1 MGFFLTYSLICS
13 VILILVWSV
22 YKCTL
27 SRLNCFRFN
36 RVALSCG
43 YVISFVLPA
52 IILHLNDG
60 SPATNATV
68 SMLFETVGCDDPGHL
83 IMFETP
89 QASMTDYIAVGYVIG
104 CSCMA
109 AYLLCAICR
118 ILLFI
123 CRGKKQKVGEH
134 NVIIHTTENV
144 APFSFGEY
152 IVLSDTDFNRNAEII
167 MLHEAA
173 HVDNKH
179 WIDLILAQF
188 ALIVSWYNPVSWFL
202 LGELHSLHEYEADN
216 HVLKSG
222 INRMDYQ
229 MFLIRE
235 GAGSRFDTIS
245 DSINNGSLKERI
257 NMMFISHKTGNKR
270 LFSLVFIPIICGVI
284 YGFNSPSISSFFHSF
299 EEIEPSLVFNTADSE
314 RKSIIPS
321 FKIKRTIN
329 DDGELVK
336 VIPDYDP
343 TGNSLVTEADLK
355 LEIGKERIVN
365 MAISRLII
373 PQGDSF
379 TDMDVIVQFKLTKD
393 GHIEDLKVLDSSD
406 KSLDDKILET
416 LSQLYG
422 FTPRTLENDK
432 DRTSISFVRQEAK

>member
-1 MGFFLTYSLICS
+1 MGLFLTYSFICS
-13 VILILVWSV
+13 VILILLWCV

-36 RVALSCG
+36 RVALSFG

-104 CSCMA
+104 CICMA

-118 ILLFI
+118 ILLLI
-123 CRGKKQKVGEH
+123 CRGRKQKVGEH
-134 NVIIHTTENV
+134 NVIIHGTENV
-144 APFSFGEY
+144 ASFSFGKY
-152 IVLSDTDFNRNAEII
+152 IVLSDDDFCRNAEMI

-202 LGELHSLHEYEADN
+202 LGELHSLHEYEADS

-257 NMMFISHKTGNKR
+257 NMMFVSHKTGNKR

-329 DDGELVK
+329 DNGELVK
-336 VIPDYDP
+336 VIPNYDP

-393 GHIEDLKVLDSSD
+393 GRIEDLKVLDSSD

-422 FTPRTLENDK
+422 FSPRTLENDK

>member
-1 MGFFLTYSLICS
+1 MGLFLTYSLICS
-13 VILILVWSV
+13 VILILMWCV
-22 YKCTL
+22 YKSTL
-27 SRLNCFRFN
+27 SRLTCFRFN
-36 RVALSCG
+36 RVALICG
-43 YVISFVLPA
+43 YVISFVAPVIL
-52 IILHLNDG
+52 LHLNDR
-60 SPATNATV
+60 SSETNATV
-68 SMLFETVGCDDPGHL
+68 SMLFETVGCEDPGHL

-89 QASMTDYIAVGYVIG
+89 QASMTDYLAVGYMIG
-104 CSCMA
+104 CICMTT
-109 AYLLCAICR
+109 YLLCAICR
-118 ILLFI
+118 ILLLI
-123 CRGKKQKVGEH
+123 CKGKKQEVGEH
-134 NVIIHTTENV
+134 NVIIHNTKNV

-152 IVLSDTDFNRNAEII
+152 IVLSDSDFKRNAEMI

-173 HVDNKH
+173 HIDSRH
-179 WIDLILAQF
+179 WIDLVFAQF
-188 ALIVSWYNPVSWFL
+188 ALIVSWYNPVSWML
-202 LGELHSLHEYEADN
+202 LGELHALHEYEADH

-257 NMMFISHKTGNKR
+257 NMMFTRHKTGNKR
-270 LFSLVFIPIICGVI
+270 LYSLVFIPMMCGVV
-284 YGFNSPSISSFFHSF
+284 YGINSPSISSFLRSF
-299 EEIEPSLVFNTADSE
+299 EEIEPSLVFNSADSE

-321 FKIKRTIN
+321 FKIKRTLN
-329 DDGELVK
+329 NTGEIVK

-393 GHIEDLKVLDSSD
+393 GRIEDLKVLDSSD
-406 KSLDDKILET
+406 PSLDDKILET

-422 FTPRTLENDK
+422 FSPRTLENDK

>member
-13 VILILVWSV
+13 VILILLWCV

-43 YVISFVLPA
+43 YVISFILPA

-60 SPATNATV
+60 SPATNTTV

-89 QASMTDYIAVGYVIG
+89 QASMTDYIAVGYTVG
-104 CSCMA
+104 CICIA

-118 ILLFI
+118 ILLLI
-123 CRGKKQKVGEH
+123 CRGRKQKVGEH
-134 NVIIHTTENV
+134 NVIIHGTENV
-144 APFSFGEY
+144 APFSFGKY
-152 IVLSDTDFNRNAEII
+152 IVLSDADFSRNAEMI

-202 LGELHSLHEYEADN
+202 LGELHSLHEYEADS

-235 GAGSRFDTIS
+235 GAGSRFDTIA

-270 LFSLVFIPIICGVI
+270 LFSLVFIPIICGVV
-284 YGFNSPSISSFFHSF
+284 YGFNSPTISSFLHRF
-299 EEIEPSLVFNTADSE
+299 EEIEPSLVFYTADSE

-321 FKIKRTIN
+321 FKIKRTVN
-329 DDGELVK
+329 DTGELVK

-365 MAISRLII
+365 MAISRLVI

-379 TDMDVIVQFKLTKD
+379 TDTDVIVQFKLTKD
-393 GHIEDLKVLDSSD
+393 GRIEDLKVLDSSD

-416 LSQLYG
+416 ISQLYG
-422 FTPRTLENDK
+422 FSSRTLENDK